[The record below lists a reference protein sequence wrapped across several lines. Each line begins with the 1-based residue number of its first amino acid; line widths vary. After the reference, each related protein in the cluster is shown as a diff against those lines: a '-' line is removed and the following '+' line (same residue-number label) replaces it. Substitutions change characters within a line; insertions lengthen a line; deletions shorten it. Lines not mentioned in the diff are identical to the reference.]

1 LKKLK
6 TKSLEDKNMH
16 LIKVHI
22 YSYYYLL
29 IVTINNKNF
38 LIFINN
44 IANNKIFLKG
54 EDEIIYS
61 RKT

>member
-1 LKKLK
+1 MKAQKQEQQIQQTQEIKEPEKLK

-29 IVTINNKNF
+29 IVTINNK
-38 LIFINN
+38 LKVIF
-44 IANNKIFLKG
+44 
-54 EDEIIYS
+54 
-61 RKT
+61 

>member
-1 LKKLK
+1 
-6 TKSLEDKNMH
+6 MH